1 MTPADRLGGVR
12 IAVLADVHGNLPA
25 LEAVLAD
32 VAAQA
37 VDRVIVNGDLAN
49 RGPDTGAVFDLLADR
64 LDDATLGNHDDLMLI
79 ATGRRGPP
87 DNQWLEDPFWGTV
100 AWSAA
105 QLKAGGYL
113 EVIER
118 LPMTIKV
125 EEQGAPSLLFSHGSP
140 RHYREGYG
148 ADLTPEVIS
157 EITESHPADVLVGSH
172 THRPHLLRW
181 GRYTVINTGA
191 VGCPFNGD
199 PRAHYLTLTLGGGE
213 WVPDFRRV
221 PYDRE
226 AALDRVRSSGMLEH
240 TGLSATIFFEE
251 LKYAS
256 SFLVPFLMW
265 CETDKRDKTPA
276 NWEEY
281 RKRFE
286 VRFREPESPRA
297 VRSSRQP

>member
-1 MTPADRLGGVR
+1 MR

-25 LEAVLAD
+25 LEAVLED
-32 VAAQA
+32 IEGSG

-49 RGPDTGAVFDLLADR
+49 RGPDTGPVFDLLSGQ
-64 LDDATLGNHDDLMLI
+64 LGSATLGNHDDLMLI
-79 ATGRRGPP
+79 ASGRRGPP
-87 DNQWLEDPFWGTV
+87 DTQWLEDPFWGTV
-100 AWSAA
+100 AWSAT
-105 QLKAGGYL
+105 QLVPGGYL
-113 EVIER
+113 DVIER

-125 EEQGAPSLLFSHGSP
+125 EEPGAPSLLFSHGSP

-148 ADLTPEVIS
+148 VDLTPEVIS

-172 THRPHLLRW
+172 THRPLLLRW

-199 PRAHYLTLTLGGGE
+199 ARAHYLILTLTGGA

-221 PYDRE
+221 PYDRQ
-226 AALDRVRSSGMLEH
+226 AALDRVRSSGMLEK

-265 CETDKRDKTPA
+265 CETDNRDKSPE
-276 NWEEY
+276 NWDEY
-281 RKRFE
+281 RRRFE
-286 VRFREPESPRA
+286 VRFREPDSPA
-297 VRSSRQP
+297 EVRSSQQP